1 MASIPN
7 FAFTRPPTIT
17 FPILRFCKVYFHH
30 EPPASLAPEH
40 FALAFIGS
48 GLRRCAVSL
57 ADGSRFI
64 CLEPKETDSMLLLL
78 PPGAEVTFKWKEE
91 LLIEAFFYHFD
102 CNGLSPDAAGSGYV
116 MRLPSGGE
124 AHMPEV
130 LPLPAETL
138 SQLRPL
144 AQTTWENI
152 YEDNEARLAATWSF
166 PALLSKFLA
175 ISVKHFY
182 TRKNPADR
190 LRALMES
197 DPAWGKT
204 IGNMAAELKM
214 PIARLRAA
222 FKREYGVSPLEW
234 REGQRYRMALY
245 YIKKTTL
252 PFKVIGERLGMKGR
266 NYLATYIRKRTG
278 MTPRA
283 LRREK
288 TTAKP

>member
-1 MASIPN
+1 
-7 FAFTRPPTIT
+7 
-17 FPILRFCKVYFHH
+17 
-30 EPPASLAPEH
+30 
-40 FALAFIGS
+40 
-48 GLRRCAVSL
+48 
-57 ADGSRFI
+57 
-64 CLEPKETDSMLLLL
+64 MLLLL
-78 PPGAEVTFKWKEE
+78 PPGAEVVFKWGEK
-91 LLIEAFFYHFD
+91 LFIEAFFYHFD

-116 MRLPSGGE
+116 MRLPSDGE
-124 AHMPEV
+124 AYMPAV

-175 ISVKHFY
+175 ISVRHFY

-204 IGNMAAELKM
+204 IGNMAAELKI

-222 FKREYGVSPLEW
+222 FKREYGLNPLEW
-234 REGQRYRMALY
+234 REEQRYRMALY

-252 PFKVIGERLGMKGR
+252 SFKVIGERLGMKGR
-266 NYLATYIRKRTG
+266 NYLATYIRKRSG
-278 MTPRA
+278 MAPRA

-288 TTAKP
+288 RRHNSENGKPL